1 MIIEKLNLSRLDTAV
16 LSMFLLPFSL
26 LSISLIMNWIANPP
40 LRTVPR
46 SQHTIHNRLRGT
58 VNLHSWPFLMY
69 AYAYV
74 SDSMNFRP
82 VAIKVLLIMLPVAGS
97 LTLFS
102 GVQIL
107 LFFLKSKLPQYDALV
122 NFSIGAFLL
131 VCAAFTVVA
140 AFGFSSFVLFRLV
153 NWLRK
158 SIPMRVERE
167 SIHLTPFL
175 QGFVTVHPIMFAFY
189 AGVSVVGLVA
199 FYVLWAITVV
209 ITSPLQDFWQEPFIL
224 GWLLSI
230 VPLAVFLTRVRRLN
244 RAFARSFEEQS
255 KIAEE

>member
-1 MIIEKLNLSRLDTAV
+1 MPDYKQPEQTVPKREENPRDLGDYDEKLDVIIEKLNLSRLDTAV

-26 LSISLIMNWIANPP
+26 LGISLIMNWIANPP
-40 LRTVPR
+40 LRTV
-46 SQHTIHNRLRGT
+46 QGLNILFIIVYVVLLTFIL
-58 VNLHSWPFLMY
+58 PFLMY

-74 SDSMNFRP
+74 SDSMNFRL

-102 GVQIL
+102 GVEIL
-107 LFFLKSKLPQYDALV
+107 LFFLKSKLPQYDALL

-131 VCAAFTVVA
+131 VCAAFSVVA

-175 QGFVTVHPIMFAFY
+175 
-189 AGVSVVGLVA
+189 
-199 FYVLWAITVV
+199 
-209 ITSPLQDFWQEPFIL
+209 
-224 GWLLSI
+224 
-230 VPLAVFLTRVRRLN
+230 
-244 RAFARSFEEQS
+244 
-255 KIAEE
+255 